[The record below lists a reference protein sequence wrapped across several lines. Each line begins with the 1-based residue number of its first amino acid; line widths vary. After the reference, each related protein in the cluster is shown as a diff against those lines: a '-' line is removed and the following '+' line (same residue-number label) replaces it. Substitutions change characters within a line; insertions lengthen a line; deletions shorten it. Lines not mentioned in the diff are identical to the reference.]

1 MSKSKLQTVSEEY
14 ELRLELDN
22 WRNPT
27 GNKPV
32 KSDVD
37 AEISK
42 IRSLEQTGKDRVGQ
56 EKYELESDDGLFL
69 ADNSSVEF
77 IA

>member
-14 ELRLELDN
+14 ELGLELDK

-32 KSDVD
+32 TSDVD

-42 IRSLEQTGKDRVGQ
+42 IQSLEQTGEDRVGQ
-56 EKYELESDDGLFL
+56 EKYVLETVDGLFL
-69 ADNSSVEF
+69 VDNSSADF
-77 IA
+77 IV